1 MVGYPDENGLLFLAG
16 KGPEG
21 AARPRGARGGT
32 PPRSL
37 TGRPDE
43 KSLPKRG
50 KRNEVTEWVWETL
63 LPVIRWSGIP
73 DENGRLLQGRVWRAQ
88 PDTGELEGVRHLGH

>member
-1 MVGYPDENGLLFLAG
+1 MVGYPDEKSLQIAG

-43 KSLPKRG
+43 NGLLFLAGKGPEGAARSRG
-50 KRNEVTEWVWETL
+50 
-63 LPVIRWSGIP
+63 
-73 DENGRLLQGRVWRAQ
+73 A
-88 PDTGELEGVRHLGH
+88 